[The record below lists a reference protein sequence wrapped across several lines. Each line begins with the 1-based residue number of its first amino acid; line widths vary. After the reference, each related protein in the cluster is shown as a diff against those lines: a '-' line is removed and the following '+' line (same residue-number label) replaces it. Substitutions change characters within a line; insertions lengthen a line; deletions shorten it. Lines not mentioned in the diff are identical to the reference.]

1 MPYPNEMK
9 EIWEMVKETF
19 REECASTVFDL
30 WYGAITPSDFDA
42 VSNVLTFDTES
53 EFKLPLLERNYKTK
67 IEERFAS
74 VAGMEISI
82 AFRFVGNPVDAEALR
97 RRITGDAQPAPAP
110 ISTPDASGSDVK
122 DPVEQLR
129 SKYTFDTFI
138 EGESNRFA
146 RAVCM
151 QVAAKPYDVHNPLFL
166 YGPSGV
172 GKTHLMYAV
181 VNELRRQ
188 RPDTR
193 VIYTSM
199 VEFVNYMV
207 KCISQNNMESFRN
220 YYRSCDVLLL
230 DDVQFIAGKES
241 TQLEVFNTFQSLFD
255 EGKQIILASDR
266 PPKDINPLEERLR
279 SRFEQG
285 LLADINPP
293 DMELRVAIIRKKAEM
308 LSIDLPDE
316 VLSFLA
322 ENLRSNIRQIE
333 GSIKKL
339 AAKSLV
345 DGRRI
350 SLEMA
355 KDCISDLLG
364 DTEPLNV
371 TIDKIFSAIYKKYGI
386 SKEDL
391 LGKKRNKEIAA
402 TRHVTIYLLR
412 NVTEMSFPNIG
423 KLINKDPSTVQSSC
437 NIIKTRLAR
446 EPLFSSDLDAIK
458 KEISGK

>member
-1 MPYPNEMK
+1 MAYPEEMK
-9 EIWEMVKETF
+9 EIWEMVKESF
-19 REECASTVFDL
+19 RGECSSTAFDL
-30 WYGAITPSDFDA
+30 WYGSIIPADFDPA
-42 VSNVLTFDTES
+42 LNEITFDTES
-53 EFKLPLLERNYKTK
+53 QFKLPLLEKNYKSK

-74 VAGMEISI
+74 VAGMEVTVT
-82 AFRFVGNPVDAEALR
+82 FRFVGKPVDAEALR
-97 RRITGDAQPAPAP
+97 RRVTGADTQKAPEVGSAAVEGDALSSHRA
-110 ISTPDASGSDVK
+110 
-122 DPVEQLR
+122 
-129 SKYTFDTFI
+129 KYTFDNFI
-138 EGESNRFA
+138 EGESNHFA

-172 GKTHLMYAV
+172 GKTHLMCAV

-188 RPDTR
+188 RPDTK
-193 VIYTSM
+193 VIYTAS
-199 VEFVNYMV
+199 VDFVNHMV
-207 KCISQNNMESFRN
+207 KCIARNDMESFRN

-230 DDVQFIAGKES
+230 DDIQFIAGKES
-241 TQLEVFNTFQSLFD
+241 TQLEVFNTFQTLFD

-293 DMELRVAIIRKKAEM
+293 DMELRVAIIRKKAEY
-308 LSIDLPDE
+308 LSIDLPDD
-316 VLSFLA
+316 VLIFLA

-364 DTEPLNV
+364 DAEPLSV
-371 TIDKIFSAIYKKYGI
+371 TIDKIFAAVYQKFNIPKD
-386 SKEDL
+386 EVV
-391 LGKKRNKEIAA
+391 GKKRNKEIAIA
-402 TRHVTIYLLR
+402 RHVAIYLIR
-412 NVTEMSFPNIG
+412 EITEMSFPNIG
-423 KLINKDPSTVQSSC
+423 KIFDRNHSTILSS
-437 NIIKTRLAR
+437 IDIVKRR
-446 EPLFSSDLDAIK
+446 IVSDAIFHADIEKMK
-458 KEISGK
+458 KDIQGRG

>member
-30 WYGAITPSDFDA
+30 WYGAITPSDFDPIA
-42 VSNVLTFDTES
+42 NVLTFDTES

-67 IEERFAS
+67 IEERFAT
-74 VAGMEISI
+74 VAGMEISV
-82 AFRFVGNPVDAEALR
+82 AFRFVGKPADAEALLH
-97 RRITGDAQPAPAP
+97 RITGVSDAIPAPEQA
-110 ISTPDASGSDVK
+110 SVDAD
-122 DPVEQLR
+122 DPVGQRR
-129 SKYTFDTFI
+129 SKYTFDNFI

-193 VIYTSM
+193 VIYTTM
-199 VEFVNYMV
+199 VDFVNYMV
-207 KCISQNNMESFRN
+207 KCISKNDMESFRT
-220 YYRSCDVLLL
+220 YYRGCDVLLL

-241 TQLEVFNTFQSLFD
+241 TQLEVFNTFQALFD

-364 DTEPLNV
+364 DTEPLSV
-371 TIDKIFSAIYKKYGI
+371 TIDKIFSAVYKKYGI

-402 TRHVTIYLLR
+402 ARHVTIYLLR
-412 NVTEMSFPNIG
+412 DVTEMSFPNIG

-446 EPLFSSDLDAIK
+446 EPLFSSDLEAIK
-458 KEISGK
+458 KDISGK

>member
-1 MPYPNEMK
+1 MAYPDEMK
-9 EIWEMVKETF
+9 EIWEMVKESF
-19 REECASTVFDL
+19 RGECSSTAFDL
-30 WYGAITPSDFDA
+30 WYGAITPADFDPA
-42 VSNVLTFDTES
+42 LNEIVFDTES
-53 EFKLPLLERNYKTK
+53 EFKLPLLEKNYKSK
-67 IEERFAS
+67 IEERFSS
-74 VAGMEISI
+74 VAGMEITVS
-82 AFRFVGNPVDAEALR
+82 FRFVGKPVDSEALLR
-97 RRITGDAQPAPAP
+97 RVTGVSSTAAQ
-110 ISTPDASGSDVK
+110 
-122 DPVEQLR
+122 DPVAASNDGEVVSQHR
-129 SKYTFDTFI
+129 AKYTFDNFI
-138 EGESNRFA
+138 EGESNHFA

-172 GKTHLMYAV
+172 GKTHLMCAV

-188 RPDTR
+188 RPNTK
-193 VIYTSM
+193 VIYTAS
-199 VEFVNYMV
+199 VDFVNHMV
-207 KCISQNNMESFRN
+207 KCIARNDMESFRS

-230 DDVQFIAGKES
+230 DDIQFIAGKES
-241 TQLEVFNTFQSLFD
+241 TQLEVFNTFQTLFD

-293 DMELRVAIIRKKAEM
+293 DMELRVAIIRKKAEY
-308 LSIDLPDE
+308 LNIDLPDD

-364 DTEPLNV
+364 DAEPLSV
-371 TIDKIFSAIYKKYGI
+371 TIDKIFAAVYKKYNI
-386 SKEDL
+386 AKEEVV
-391 LGKKRNKEIAA
+391 GKKRNKEIAIA
-402 TRHVTIYLLR
+402 RHVAIYLIR
-412 NVTEMSFPNIG
+412 EITEMSFPNIG
-423 KLINKDPSTVQSSC
+423 KIFDRNHSTILSS
-437 NIIKTRLAR
+437 IDIVKRR
-446 EPLFSSDLDAIK
+446 IVSDAIFHADIENMK
-458 KEISGK
+458 KDIQGRG

>member
-30 WYGAITPSDFDA
+30 WYGAITPSDFDPA
-42 VSNVLTFDTES
+42 SNVLTFDTES
-53 EFKLPLLERNYKTK
+53 EFKLPLLERNYKSK

-74 VAGMEISI
+74 VAGMEITI
-82 AFRFVGNPVDAEALR
+82 AFRFIGRPADADELR
-97 RRITGDAQPAPAP
+97 RRITGVTESAPVSIPEPTAADA
-110 ISTPDASGSDVK
+110 D
-122 DPVEQLR
+122 DPVEQR
-129 SKYTFDTFI
+129 RAKYTFETFI

-188 RPDTR
+188 RPTTR
-193 VIYTSM
+193 VIYTTM

-207 KCISQNNMESFRN
+207 KCISKNDMESFRN

-241 TQLEVFNTFQSLFD
+241 TQLEVFNTFQALFD

-308 LSIDLPDE
+308 LNIDLPDE
-316 VLSFLA
+316 VLAFLA

-371 TIDKIFSAIYKKYGI
+371 TIDKIFSAVYKKYGI

-391 LGKKRNKEIAA
+391 LGKKRNKEIAVA
-402 TRHVTIYLLR
+402 RHITIYLLR

-423 KLINKDPSTVQSSC
+423 KLINKDSSTVQSSC

-446 EPLFSSDLDAIK
+446 EPLFSSDLEALK
-458 KEISGK
+458 KDICGK

>member
-1 MPYPNEMK
+1 
-9 EIWEMVKETF
+9 MVKESF
-19 REECASTVFDL
+19 RGECSSTAFEL
-30 WYGAITPSDFDA
+30 WYGAIVPADFDP
-42 VSNVLTFDTES
+42 VLNEITFDTES
-53 EFKLPLLERNYKTK
+53 EFKLPLLEKNYKTK
-67 IEERFAS
+67 IEERFAT
-74 VAGMEISI
+74 VAGMEVSVL
-82 AFRFVGNPVDAEALR
+82 FRFVGKPVDAEALR
-97 RRITGDAQPAPAP
+97 RRVTG
-110 ISTPDASGSDVK
+110 ISTPVTASDNSSVPEDN
-122 DPVEQLR
+122 PISAHR
-129 SKYTFDTFI
+129 AKYTFDNFI

-172 GKTHLMYAV
+172 GKTHLMCAV

-188 RPDTR
+188 RPNTK
-193 VIYTSM
+193 VIYTTM

-207 KCISQNNMESFRN
+207 KCISKNDMESFRN

-241 TQLEVFNTFQSLFD
+241 TQLEVFNTFQALFD

-293 DMELRVAIIRKKAEM
+293 DMELRVAIIRKKAEY

-316 VLSFLA
+316 VLSYLA

-339 AAKSLV
+339 TAKSLV
-345 DGRRI
+345 DGRKI

-371 TIDKIFSAIYKKYGI
+371 TIDKIFAAVYKKYSI

-391 LGKKRNKEIAA
+391 IGKKRNKEIAYA
-402 TRHVTIYLLR
+402 RHITIYLLR
-412 NVTEMSFPNIG
+412 EITEMSFPNIG
-423 KLINKDPSTVQSSC
+423 KVINKDSSTVQSSC
-437 NIIKTRLAR
+437 NIIKTRMAR
-446 EPLFSSDLDAIK
+446 EPLFASDMENLQRDIT
-458 KEISGK
+458 GR